1 MPGTSPILIIDL
13 EATCA
18 DDGSIPSEEME
29 IIEVGAVWATAD
41 GHVLDTFQCFV
52 LPMMHPQLTGF
63 CMELTKISQGDVDA
77 AEPWATAAPQLADF
91 ARRYEGYYWASWGA
105 YDRLQV
111 ARECARHA
119 IANPFVQM
127 PHTNL
132 KAAFAKARR
141 IKQVGMATALKIARL
156 PIEGELHRALADAL
170 NIARLL
176 PFCEQPA
183 PESAQ

>member
-1 MPGTSPILIIDL
+1 MPGTSPILIVDL

-29 IIEVGAVWATAD
+29 IIEVGAAWATAD

-52 LPMMHPQLTGF
+52 LPMMRPQLTGF
-63 CMELTKISQGDVDA
+63 CTELTKIAQGDVDG
-77 AEPWATAAPQLADF
+77 AEAWATTAPHLADF
-91 ARRYEGYYWASWGA
+91 ARRYEGSCWASWGA

-119 IANPFVQM
+119 VANPLAQL

-141 IKQVGMATALKIARL
+141 IKQVGMTTALKIVGKSL
-156 PIEGELHRALADAL
+156 EGPHHRALSDAL
-170 NIARLL
+170 NVARVL
-176 PFCEQPA
+176 PFCGPLS
-183 PESAQ
+183 PIH